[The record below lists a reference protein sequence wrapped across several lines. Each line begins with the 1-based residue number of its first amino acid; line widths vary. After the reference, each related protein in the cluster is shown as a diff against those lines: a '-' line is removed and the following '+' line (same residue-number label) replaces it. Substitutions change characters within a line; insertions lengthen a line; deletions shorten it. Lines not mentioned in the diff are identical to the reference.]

1 MRTVKKI
8 IILLALIAASASI
21 GWSQDASA
29 LFKTKCAMCHGAE
42 GQGKP
47 KIAPKL
53 AGIDKSEAAI
63 VTMLTKGGAPKG
75 IHMKP
80 MAGMDAAHAKAL
92 ATFVKSL
99 K

>member
-1 MRTVKKI
+1 MKKAI
-8 IILLALIAASASI
+8 AILALITACASI
-21 GWSQDASA
+21 GWSQDGSA
-29 LFKTKCAMCHGAE
+29 LFKTKCAMCHGAG

-47 KIAPKL
+47 NLAPKL
-53 AGIDKSEAAI
+53 VATAKSQDEMAAL
-63 VTMLTKGGAPKG
+63 LTKGGAAKG

-80 MAGMDAAHAKAL
+80 MAGLDAAQAKAV

>member
-1 MRTVKKI
+1 MKKAI
-8 IILLALIAASASI
+8 AILALIAASASI
-21 GWSQDASA
+21 AWPQDGSA
-29 LFKTKCAMCHGAE
+29 LFKTKCAMCHGAQ

-63 VTMLTKGGAPKG
+63 EALLTKGGAPRG

-80 MAGMDAAHAKAL
+80 MAGLDAAHAQAV
-92 ATFVKSL
+92 AVFVKSL